1 MLETPS
7 LHNKKNLKI
16 KKKKKKRERERALQ
30 AARNKQ

>member
-16 KKKKKKRERERALQ
+16 KKKKNRDRERALQ